1 MPRRRRKPGVTISLF
16 PFLSVLAC
24 VIGTLTLMIAAL
36 AISQMASA
44 MRPPEFDARA
54 EAIATP
60 TPTSFDDWVRRLTE
74 LSNQIGAAIADR
86 DRLKMLQQRLA
97 KHGVSRDLSDAE
109 LERAVRVREERQA
122 LEKRSR
128 RITRQ
133 TKELG
138 KAIEILEDEIE
149 ASSELPDDAPVA
161 LLPSGSRAPLTPY
174 FIECLKGGVRLRGRN
189 GTWSPELYLTD
200 LVDKSRIR
208 VYLERVRL
216 TRSGTAIFLLR
227 PDGVETYKRAE
238 EIAKVALVR
247 YGKLPIPGSG
257 EIDFRLIESPGGGG
271 KGGDGAKGTP
281 GSEGKAGPEDA
292 G

>member
-1 MPRRRRKPGVTISLF
+1 MTRRRRKSEVTISLF

-44 MRPPEFDARA
+44 MRPPEFDPLA
-54 EAIATP
+54 EEFATP
-60 TPTSFDDWVRRLTE
+60 TPTSLDDWVRRLTE
-74 LSNQIGAAIADR
+74 LSEQMGAAIADR
-86 DRLKMLQQRLA
+86 DRLKMLQQKLA
-97 KHGVSRDLSDAE
+97 KHGISRDLSDAE
-109 LERAVRVREERQA
+109 LERAVRVREEKQA

-174 FIECLKGGVRLRGRN
+174 FIECRKGGVRLRGRN

-200 LVDKSRIR
+200 LVDKGRIR

-227 PDGVETYKRAE
+227 PDGVETYQRAE
-238 EIAKVALVR
+238 EIAKGALVR
-247 YGKLPIPGSG
+247 YGKLPIPGNG
-257 EIDFRLIESPGGGG
+257 EIDFRLIESPSDRG
-271 KGGDGAKGTP
+271 KDGDGTIDGASGGADGP
-281 GSEGKAGPEDA
+281 GDA